1 MKLEHLEQA
10 LAYGFSTA
18 NLLQRALTHR
28 SFGADNNERFE
39 LLGDSVLNC
48 IIAEALFGRYP
59 ELSEGALSRLRA
71 NIVRQDSLA
80 NVARKME
87 LGRYLRLG
95 EGERKSGGAARA
107 SILADALEAIIGAI
121 HVDGGFERARTV
133 TLFLFADVLAS
144 IDPSL
149 SSKDSK
155 TTLQE
160 ILQARKHDLPHYE
173 LVATRGEAHAQEF
186 EVDCL
191 IPVLGVRCTGVG
203 ASRRVAEQ
211 AAAAK
216 AIEVIES

>member
-1 MKLEHLEQA
+1 MKLEQLAQA
-10 LAYGFSTA
+10 LAYEFRTP

-39 LLGDSVLNC
+39 FLGDSVLNC
-48 IIAEALFGRYP
+48 IIAEALFVRYG

-71 NIVRQDSLA
+71 NIVRQNTLA
-80 NVARKME
+80 TVARKME
-87 LGRYLRLG
+87 LGHYLWLG

-121 HVDGGFERARTV
+121 HVDGGFDQARTV
-133 TLFLFADVLAS
+133 TLSLFADVLSS
-144 IDPSL
+144 IDPTL

-160 ILQARKHDLPHYE
+160 ILQGRKLDLPVYE

-186 EVDCL
+186 DVDCL
-191 IPVLGVRCTGVG
+191 IPVLSIRCSGTGN
-203 ASRRVAEQ
+203 SRRAAEQ